1 MSRKMVGRD
10 SAQLLC
16 GQRQCFLVFPE
27 AAQCI
32 NLCVDGDRRVRGPA
46 SLPATLIASSSRPK
60 SLLVLLHFHQARAI
74 QARVP
79 NVRARI
85 GDFGDGPRLD
95 YIFLSCR
102 NVA

>member
-1 MSRKMVGRD
+1 MSSKMVGRD

-46 SLPATLIASSSRPK
+46 SLPGNLDRLIQRSE
-60 SLLVLLHFHQARAI
+60 SLLVLVHFHQARAI

-85 GDFGDGPRLD
+85 GDFGDGPR
-95 YIFLSCR
+95 S
-102 NVA
+102 